1 MQEYIKLDSE
11 TTEYKCPHCQ
21 KGYLLLNKNSFFEKQ
36 YLSSVKKSI
45 FEINHD
51 GDYDSDDGSYLGNI
65 AGQLKC
71 NHLNCNE
78 VTSFIGETKYYLNY
92 FDEGDRE
99 IEVSEK
105 VIFFKYFIPSIH
117 IIELKS
123 EYPKELQEILLESFS
138 LYFSSYSACVNT
150 LRILLEKLCEI
161 HGIKSIEY
169 DNDKANTIS
178 LHTRLGKLEKKFNDD
193 LKKELIDVI
202 KKDSLDLNRIET
214 EINKGKYKK
223 LNEKLNKFHINDL
236 IIELLEAIKWI
247 GNEGSHCLEVVKKDD
262 LDLTYRF
269 VKKILDEIYPSPT
282 DDEEL
287 NILAKEINEN
297 KGLRK
302 IKK

>member
-51 GDYDSDDGSYLGNI
+51 GDYDSDDRFYLGNI

-105 VIFFKYFIPSIH
+105 VIFFKYFIPSMH

-150 LRILLEKLCEI
+150 LRILLEKLCEL
-161 HGIKSIEY
+161 HGI
-169 DNDKANTIS
+169 
-178 LHTRLGKLEKKFNDD
+178 
-193 LKKELIDVI
+193 
-202 KKDSLDLNRIET
+202 ET
-214 EINKGKYKK
+214 KTNKGGHRK
-223 LNEKLNKFHINDL
+223 LGERLDEFV
-236 IIELLEAIKWI
+236 IIKDFKDKVLLEAIKWI
-247 GNEGSHCLEVVKKDD
+247 GNDGSHCLEIVKKED

-269 VKKILDEIYPSPT
+269 VKKVLDEIYPSPT

-297 KGLRK
+297 KGL
-302 IKK
+302 KKLRNESLS